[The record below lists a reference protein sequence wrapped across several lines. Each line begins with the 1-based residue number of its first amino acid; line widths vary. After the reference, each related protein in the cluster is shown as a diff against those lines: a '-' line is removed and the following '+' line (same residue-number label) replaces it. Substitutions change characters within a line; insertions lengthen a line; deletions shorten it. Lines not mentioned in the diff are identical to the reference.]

1 MKFHA
6 CLHRT
11 TQFGSMAPT
20 ILAIL
25 VRWSF
30 LISCT
35 KCNLH
40 GIRVEQEHNKNNNN
54 NKENNKPGRKDK
66 VKSHKHAVLIALQSV
81 GPFKFGPVFV

>member
-1 MKFHA
+1 
-6 CLHRT
+6 
-11 TQFGSMAPT
+11 MAPT

-40 GIRVEQEHNKNNNN
+40 GIRVEQEHNN

-66 VKSHKHAVLIALQSV
+66 VKSHKQAVLIALQSV